1 METYPLVLIFPLL
14 AMEKTAFAGNESTI
28 FQLIS
33 TLIPLCWER
42 LRESFFPLSV
52 PTARIK
58 REEVTH

>member
-1 METYPLVLIFPLL
+1 METYPLVLIF
-14 AMEKTAFAGNESTI
+14 AGNGKTAFAGNESTI